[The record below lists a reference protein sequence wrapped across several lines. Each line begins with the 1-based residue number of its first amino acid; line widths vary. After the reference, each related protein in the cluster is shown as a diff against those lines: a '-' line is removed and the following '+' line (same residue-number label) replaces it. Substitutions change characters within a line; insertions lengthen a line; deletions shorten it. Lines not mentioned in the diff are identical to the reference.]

1 MADLDLPGGSLL
13 IRRCLGRHTVYLD
26 ELTRTLA
33 IAWLRERHR
42 RWPATANPH
51 LLISQQTAAMDTL
64 PPISSMVMTDIF
76 RPLGLT
82 PSRLRQDRI
91 LDEARH
97 TADPVHLMRV
107 FGISA
112 ATAMKYVYAAHPERR
127 STLPR

>member
-1 MADLDLPGGSLL
+1 
-13 IRRCLGRHTVYLD
+13 
-26 ELTRTLA
+26 
-33 IAWLRERHR
+33 
-42 RWPATANPH
+42 
-51 LLISQQTAAMDTL
+51 MDTF

-82 PSRLRQDRI
+82 PSKLRQDRI
-91 LDEARH
+91 LDEAKR

-112 ATAMKYVYAAHPERR
+112 ASAMKYVYAVHPERR